1 MSSSP
6 EEIEVILTET
16 FAEATADGEF
26 DPEVDSFM
34 RDEVIPVLQEYS
46 PVDTG
51 EFRDSWEVTK
61 ATGGVGQ
68 VGSNS
73 DIANLMEYG
82 SIHNPAYAPLAKAIE
97 YFAQ

>member
-1 MSSSP
+1 MASSS

-26 DPEVDSFM
+26 DPEVDAFM
-34 RDEVIPVLQEYS
+34 RDEVIPVLQAYS

-51 EFRDSWEVTK
+51 DFRDSWEVTH
-61 ATGGVGQ
+61 AEAGVGQ
-68 VGSNS
+68 VGSSS
-73 DIANLMEYG
+73 DIANLLEYG
-82 SIHNPAYAPLAKAIE
+82 SIHNPAYATLNKTIE